1 MQCRETK
8 WLPFMKDELG
18 CGGPQSIIIGHS
30 SGAAAAMRFAEKE
43 KVAGALVRQ
52 MQPCHTCATAVCS
65 PYARSPMTGHN
76 E

>member
-1 MQCRETK
+1 MQRRETK

-18 CGGPQSIIIGHS
+18 CGGPESIIIGHS

-52 MQPCHTCATAVCS
+52 MQPCHSCATAM
-65 PYARSPMTGHN
+65 PQLAAARMLP
-76 E
+76 